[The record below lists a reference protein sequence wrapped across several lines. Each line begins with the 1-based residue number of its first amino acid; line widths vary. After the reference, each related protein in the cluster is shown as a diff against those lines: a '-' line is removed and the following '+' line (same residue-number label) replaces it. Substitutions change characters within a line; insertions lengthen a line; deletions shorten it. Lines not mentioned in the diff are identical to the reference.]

1 MFFTDIYRRMQ
12 ERKKKI
18 KYFITDDLKYDSH
31 DESKKIFEK
40 NSEYI
45 IILIVFCE
53 LFQFVDA

>member
-18 KYFITDDLKYDSH
+18 KYFITDDLKCDSH

>member
-1 MFFTDIYRRMQ
+1 MVLFSDRV
-12 ERKKKI
+12 KI
-18 KYFITDDLKYDSH
+18 IFHRQCDSD

-53 LFQFVDA
+53 QFQFVDV